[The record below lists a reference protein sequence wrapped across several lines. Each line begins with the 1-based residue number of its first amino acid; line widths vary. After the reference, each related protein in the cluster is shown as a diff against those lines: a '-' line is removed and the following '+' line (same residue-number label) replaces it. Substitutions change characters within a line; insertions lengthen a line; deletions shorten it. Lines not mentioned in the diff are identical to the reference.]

1 MSKFILALKFL
12 LKLFL
17 HFVPTPVIA
26 EYITE
31 EKRVKKLGKRFKAIL
46 NNNPTLGRITV
57 DDYLTDKI
65 TAAWIHLGRC
75 LRDPDSKELKWL
87 NEKTKELEKL
97 AE

>member
-12 LKLFL
+12 LKLLL
-17 HFVPTPVIA
+17 HFVPTTVIA

-31 EKRVKKLGKRFKAIL
+31 EKRVKKLAERFKAIL
-46 NNNPTLGRITV
+46 NNNPTLGRVKI
-57 DDYLTDKI
+57 DDYIVDKMVE
-65 TAAWIHLGRC
+65 AWTHLGRC

-97 AE
+97 AD